1 MRKIKVLVV
10 SLLIAVLITETPLY
24 VYAARYGDDTG
35 YLTFTDAYSGEKK
48 DVFVKVTDGVIYASP
63 EDIADICDVQVNNE
77 AEKGLIRFERNGYF
91 VDINLNTGYTYLSNE
106 RGYIS
111 RQVFNVEGDL
121 AQDEKTYIPL
131 EKVMY
136 LLNVGWQ
143 IIDGEVLIE
152 KPVDTLW
159 NVLNEYE
166 ELAANRPTL
175 YDLTGDNVYGKS
187 VKYILLS
194 LADEIDYKIFVPV
207 INEWAIET
215 EKITDAFYSLGT
227 EDSEMFGA
235 EENIGEYLDDFIGS
249 SQECVGV
256 LSQYYGMEKDISD
269 LQAFLAKRKGIPFN
283 RWEEI
288 QDPKVVK
295 TLAASKELT
304 DLSNKLKIVDMV
316 WNISYA
322 YNRVAQ
328 WGDSY
333 LGQLKALNEAD
344 ITRFTQGKDRAI
356 LFTELA
362 GILYDDKKD
371 LPELITASV
380 ILDRLFTEIFNLSS
394 VGRVIGI
401 YNTAVDVAKTVSPE
415 IKGKLEMG
423 DHAYEA
429 NLMTDIGTI
438 ALYNFC
444 DVMTD
449 LTYQKDIS
457 PDNLKEAR
465 DSYMLMIRSYLHTW
479 DGISEVKA
487 EEGDTAAKQKYDELK
502 EKAYAL
508 SIRLNET
515 ARYDNTLILEE
526 DFGNLYNDDM
536 DAGGIREQIPVSAIK
551 SLEEIEKGKVKTG
564 IYNDS
569 EYEPAG
575 AYCIIVTDYSEE
587 EIVFSVDKM
596 EPDGNYEYVTNLIHG
611 SIVDG
616 TVNFSWTD
624 SWFNEGTGVLRLGE
638 NELYLQM
645 EETVR
650 SDYNYSTLATDR
662 ERTFIYSR
670 AFSEDER
677 THYYEKLDK
686 SEEELSDDKQERNE
700 SLSEEELQQRVVDHY
715 TAELPE
721 GDGGNYVIFD
731 SETRQ
736 EGDVYYFVLRYQM
749 SDKEAEEA
757 IQNGK
762 TPSANRLAGQVK
774 VDTDTGE
781 VSMDGE
787 IWYLW

>member
-457 PDNLKEAR
+457 SDNLKEAR
-465 DSYMLMIRSYLHTW
+465 DSYMLMIRSYLHAW

-487 EEGDTAAKQKYDELK
+487 EEGDTAAKQEYDELK

-569 EYEPAG
+569 EYEPEG
-575 AYCIIVTDYSEE
+575 AYCIIVTDCSEE
-587 EIVFSVDKM
+587 EIVFAVDKM
-596 EPDGNYEYVTNLIHG
+596 EPDGNYEYVTNLIYG
-611 SIVDG
+611 RIVDG

-624 SWFNEGTGVLRLGE
+624 SWFNEGTGVLRIGE
-638 NELYLQM
+638 DELYLQM
-645 EETVR
+645 EERVQ

-670 AFSEDER
+670 ALSEDER
-677 THYYEKLDK
+677 THYYENLDQGDAEQ
-686 SEEELSDDKQERNE
+686 EEN
-700 SLSEEELQQRVVDHY
+700 LSEAQLIQKIIEHY
-715 TAELPE
+715 EAKLPE
-721 GDGGNYVIFD
+721 GDGGTYTILDDEIWQDGD
-731 SETRQ
+731 S
-736 EGDVYYFVLRYQM
+736 FKCILRYQM
-749 SDKEAEEA
+749 SEEA
-757 IQNGK
+757 GSEMIENGVV
-762 TPSANRLAGQVK
+762 PSANRYTGMVEAN
-774 VDTDTGE
+774 TSTGE
-781 VSMDGE
+781 VTMDTDDE

>member
-136 LLNVGWQ
+136 LLDVGCQ

-465 DSYMLMIRSYLHTW
+465 DSYMLMIRSYLHAW

-569 EYEPAG
+569 EYEPEG
-575 AYCIIVTDYSEE
+575 AYCIIVTDCSEE
-587 EIVFSVDKM
+587 EIVFAVDKM
-596 EPDGNYEYVTNLIHG
+596 EPDGNYEYVTNLIYG
-611 SIVDG
+611 RIVDG

-624 SWFNEGTGVLRLGE
+624 SWFNEGTGVLRIGE
-638 NELYLQM
+638 DELYLQM
-645 EETVR
+645 EERVK

-670 AFSEDER
+670 ALSEDER
-677 THYYEKLDK
+677 THYYENLDQGDAEQ
-686 SEEELSDDKQERNE
+686 EEN
-700 SLSEEELQQRVVDHY
+700 LSEAQLIQKIIEHY
-715 TAELPE
+715 EAKLPE
-721 GDGGNYVIFD
+721 GDGGTYTILDDEIWQDGD
-731 SETRQ
+731 S
-736 EGDVYYFVLRYQM
+736 FKCILRYQM
-749 SDKEAEEA
+749 AEEA
-757 IQNGK
+757 GSEMIENGVV
-762 TPSANRLAGQVK
+762 PSANRYTGMVEAN
-774 VDTDTGE
+774 TSTGE
-781 VSMDGE
+781 VTMDTDDE

>member
-465 DSYMLMIRSYLHTW
+465 DSYMLMIRSYLHAW

-569 EYEPAG
+569 EYEPEG
-575 AYCIIVTDYSEE
+575 AYCIIVTDCSEE
-587 EIVFSVDKM
+587 EIVFAVDKM
-596 EPDGNYEYVTNLIHG
+596 EPDGNYEYVTNLIYG
-611 SIVDG
+611 RIVDG

-624 SWFNEGTGVLRLGE
+624 SWFNEGTGVLRIGE
-638 NELYLQM
+638 DELYLQM
-645 EETVR
+645 EERVK

-670 AFSEDER
+670 ALSEDER
-677 THYYEKLDK
+677 THYYENLDQGDAEQ
-686 SEEELSDDKQERNE
+686 EEN
-700 SLSEEELQQRVVDHY
+700 LSEAQLIQKIIEHY
-715 TAELPE
+715 EAKLPE
-721 GDGGNYVIFD
+721 GDGGTYTILDDEIWQDGD
-731 SETRQ
+731 S
-736 EGDVYYFVLRYQM
+736 FKCILRYQM
-749 SDKEAEEA
+749 SEEA
-757 IQNGK
+757 GSEMIENGVV
-762 TPSANRLAGQVK
+762 PSANRYTGMVEAN
-774 VDTDTGE
+774 TSTGE
-781 VSMDGE
+781 VTMDTDDE

>member
-457 PDNLKEAR
+457 SDNLKEAR
-465 DSYMLMIRSYLHTW
+465 DSYMLMIRSYLHAW

-569 EYEPAG
+569 EYEPEG
-575 AYCIIVTDYSEE
+575 AYCIIVTDCSEE

-670 AFSEDER
+670 ALSEDER
-677 THYYEKLDK
+677 THYYENLDQGDAEQ
-686 SEEELSDDKQERNE
+686 EEN
-700 SLSEEELQQRVVDHY
+700 LSEAQLIQKIIEHY
-715 TAELPE
+715 EAKLPE
-721 GDGGNYVIFD
+721 GDGGTYTILDDEIWQDGD
-731 SETRQ
+731 S
-736 EGDVYYFVLRYQM
+736 FKCILRYQM
-749 SDKEAEEA
+749 SEEA
-757 IQNGK
+757 GSEMIENGVV
-762 TPSANRLAGQVK
+762 PSANRYTGMVEAN
-774 VDTDTGE
+774 TSTGE
-781 VSMDGE
+781 VTMDTDDE

>member
-645 EETVR
+645 EERVK

-670 AFSEDER
+670 ALSEDER
-677 THYYEKLDK
+677 THYYENLDQGDAEQ
-686 SEEELSDDKQERNE
+686 EEN
-700 SLSEEELQQRVVDHY
+700 LSEAQLIQKIIEHY
-715 TAELPE
+715 EAKLPE
-721 GDGGNYVIFD
+721 GDGGTYTILDDEIWQDGD
-731 SETRQ
+731 S
-736 EGDVYYFVLRYQM
+736 FKCILRYQM
-749 SDKEAEEA
+749 SEEA
-757 IQNGK
+757 GSEMIENGVV
-762 TPSANRLAGQVK
+762 PSANRYTGMVEAN
-774 VDTDTGE
+774 TSTGE
-781 VSMDGE
+781 VTMDTDDE

>member
-10 SLLIAVLITETPLY
+10 SLLITVLITETPLY

-465 DSYMLMIRSYLHTW
+465 DSYMLMIRSYLHAW

-569 EYEPAG
+569 EYEPEG
-575 AYCIIVTDYSEE
+575 AYCIIVTDCSEE
-587 EIVFSVDKM
+587 EIVFAVDKM
-596 EPDGNYEYVTNLIHG
+596 EPDGNYEYVTNLIYG
-611 SIVDG
+611 RIVDG

-624 SWFNEGTGVLRLGE
+624 SWFNEGTGVLRIGE
-638 NELYLQM
+638 DELYLQM
-645 EETVR
+645 EERVQ

-670 AFSEDER
+670 ALSEDER
-677 THYYEKLDK
+677 THYYENLDQGDAEQ
-686 SEEELSDDKQERNE
+686 EEN
-700 SLSEEELQQRVVDHY
+700 LSEAQLIQKIIEHY
-715 TAELPE
+715 EAKLPE
-721 GDGGNYVIFD
+721 GDGGTYTILDDEIWQDGD
-731 SETRQ
+731 S
-736 EGDVYYFVLRYQM
+736 FKCILRYQM
-749 SDKEAEEA
+749 SEEA
-757 IQNGK
+757 GSEMIENGVV
-762 TPSANRLAGQVK
+762 PSANRY
-774 VDTDTGE
+774 TGM
-781 VSMDGE
+781 V
-787 IWYLW
+787 

>member
-136 LLNVGWQ
+136 LLDVGWQ

-465 DSYMLMIRSYLHTW
+465 DSYMLMIRSYLHAW

-569 EYEPAG
+569 EYEPEG
-575 AYCIIVTDYSEE
+575 AYCIIVTDCSEE
-587 EIVFSVDKM
+587 EIVFAVDKM
-596 EPDGNYEYVTNLIHG
+596 EPDGNYEYVTNLIYG
-611 SIVDG
+611 RIVDG

-624 SWFNEGTGVLRLGE
+624 SWFNEGTGVLRIGE
-638 NELYLQM
+638 DELYLQM
-645 EETVR
+645 EERVK

-670 AFSEDER
+670 ALSEDER
-677 THYYEKLDK
+677 THYYENLDQGDAEQ
-686 SEEELSDDKQERNE
+686 EEN
-700 SLSEEELQQRVVDHY
+700 LSEAQLIQKIIEHY
-715 TAELPE
+715 EAKLPE
-721 GDGGNYVIFD
+721 GDGGTYTILDDEIWQDGD
-731 SETRQ
+731 S
-736 EGDVYYFVLRYQM
+736 FKCILRYQM
-749 SDKEAEEA
+749 AEEA
-757 IQNGK
+757 GSEMIENGVV
-762 TPSANRLAGQVK
+762 PSANRYTGMVEAN
-774 VDTDTGE
+774 TSTGE
-781 VSMDGE
+781 VTMDTDDE

>member
-91 VDINLNTGYTYLSNE
+91 VDINLNTGYSYLSNE

-111 RQVFNVEGDL
+111 RQVFYVEGDL

-136 LLNVGWQ
+136 LLDVGWQ

-465 DSYMLMIRSYLHTW
+465 DSYMLMIRSYLHAW

-569 EYEPAG
+569 EYEPEG
-575 AYCIIVTDYSEE
+575 AYCIIVTDCSEE
-587 EIVFSVDKM
+587 EIVFAVDKM
-596 EPDGNYEYVTNLIHG
+596 EPDGNYEYVTNLIYG
-611 SIVDG
+611 RIVDG

-624 SWFNEGTGVLRLGE
+624 SWFNEGTGVLRIGE
-638 NELYLQM
+638 DELYLQM
-645 EETVR
+645 EERVK

-670 AFSEDER
+670 ALSEDER
-677 THYYEKLDK
+677 THYYENLDQGDAEQ
-686 SEEELSDDKQERNE
+686 EEN
-700 SLSEEELQQRVVDHY
+700 LSEAQLIQKIIEHY
-715 TAELPE
+715 EAKLPE
-721 GDGGNYVIFD
+721 GDGGTYTILDDEIWQDGD
-731 SETRQ
+731 S
-736 EGDVYYFVLRYQM
+736 FKCILRYQM
-749 SDKEAEEA
+749 SEEA
-757 IQNGK
+757 GSEMIENGVV
-762 TPSANRLAGQVK
+762 PSANRYTGMVEAN
-774 VDTDTGE
+774 TSTGE
-781 VSMDGE
+781 VTMDTDDE

>member
-10 SLLIAVLITETPLY
+10 GLLIAVLITETPLHM
-24 VYAARYGDDTG
+24 YAAEYSKDSG
-35 YLTFTDAYSGEKK
+35 YLTFTDVYSGEKK
-48 DVFVKVTDGVIYASP
+48 NVFVKVTDGVIYASP

-77 AEKGLIRFERNGYF
+77 VEKGLIRFERNGYF
-91 VDINLNTGYTYLSNE
+91 VDINLNTGYTYLLNE

-111 RQVFNVEGDL
+111 RQVFNVEGDA

-152 KPVDTLW
+152 KPADTLW

-175 YDLTGDNVYGKS
+175 YDLTGDHVYSKS
-187 VKYILLS
+187 AKYILLS

-207 INEWAIET
+207 INEWTIET

-227 EDSEMFGA
+227 EDSEMFGS

-256 LSQYYGMEKDISD
+256 LSQYYGMDKDISD
-269 LQAFLAKRKGIPFN
+269 LQAFLAKKKGIPFN

-288 QDPKVVK
+288 QNPKVVK
-295 TLAASKELT
+295 TLAASKKLT
-304 DLSNKLKIVDMV
+304 DLSDKLKILDMV

-344 ITRFTQGKDRAI
+344 ITRFTQGKDRAK
-356 LFTELA
+356 LFTEIA
-362 GILYDDKKD
+362 GILYNDKED

-380 ILDRLFTEIFNLSS
+380 IADRLFTEIFNLSS

-415 IKGKLEMG
+415 IKGELEMG

-449 LTYQKDIS
+449 LTYQKNIS
-457 PDNLKEAR
+457 SNNLKEAR
-465 DSYMLMIRSYLHTW
+465 DSYMLMIRSYLHAW
-479 DGISEVKA
+479 NDISEVKA
-487 EEGDTAAKQKYDELK
+487 EEGDTAAKQKYDGLK

-551 SLEEIEKGKVKTG
+551 SLEEIESGKVKTG

-569 EYEPAG
+569 EYEPAD
-575 AYCIIVTDYSEE
+575 AYCIIVTDCSEE
-587 EIVFSVDKM
+587 EIVFAVDKVD
-596 EPDGNYEYVTNLIHG
+596 PNGSFEYVTNLIHG
-611 SIVDG
+611 KIIDG
-616 TVNFSWTD
+616 AVNFSWTD
-624 SWFNEGTGVLRLGE
+624 SWFNEGTGVLRIGE
-638 NELYLQM
+638 DELYLQM
-645 EETVR
+645 EETVH
-650 SDYNYSTLATDR
+650 SDFNYSTLVTDR
-662 ERTFIYSR
+662 ERTFVYSR
-670 AFSEDER
+670 ALSEDER
-677 THYYEKLDK
+677 THYYENLDQDDAEQ
-686 SEEELSDDKQERNE
+686 EEN
-700 SLSEEELQQRVVDHY
+700 LSEAQLIQKIIEHY
-715 TAELPE
+715 EAKLPE
-721 GDGGNYVIFD
+721 GDGGTYTILD
-731 SETRQ
+731 DEIWQ
-736 EGDVYYFVLRYQM
+736 DGDGFKCILRYQM
-749 SDKEAEEA
+749 SEEA
-757 IQNGK
+757 GSEMIENGVV
-762 TPSANRLAGQVK
+762 PSANRYTGTVEAN
-774 VDTDTGE
+774 TSTGE
-781 VSMDGE
+781 VTMDTDDE

>member
-35 YLTFTDAYSGEKK
+35 YLTFTDVYSGEKK

-121 AQDEKTYIPL
+121 AQDEKAYIPL

-394 VGRVIGI
+394 VGRVIEI

-457 PDNLKEAR
+457 SDNLKEAR
-465 DSYMLMIRSYLHTW
+465 DSYMLMIRSYLHAW

-487 EEGDTAAKQKYDELK
+487 EEEDTAAKQKYDELK

-515 ARYDNTLILEE
+515 ARYDNTLVLEE

-536 DAGGIREQIPVSAIK
+536 DAGGIREKIPVSAIK

-670 AFSEDER
+670 ALSEDER
-677 THYYEKLDK
+677 AHYYEQLDNEDEGEK
-686 SEEELSDDKQERNE
+686 E
-700 SLSEEELQQRVVDHY
+700 SLSEDELVQRIIEHY
-715 TAELPE
+715 EAELPE
-721 GDGGNYVIFD
+721 NDSGTYTILEDERSWKGNVF
-731 SETRQ
+731 SC
-736 EGDVYYFVLRYQM
+736 GLRYQI
-749 SDKEAEEA
+749 SQEEA
-757 IQNGK
+757 DKIIQNGGA
-762 TPSANRLAGQVK
+762 PSSNQLVGMVT
-774 VDTDTGE
+774 VDISTGE
-781 VSMDGE
+781 VSMNEE

>member
-10 SLLIAVLITETPLY
+10 SLLITVLITETPLY

-465 DSYMLMIRSYLHTW
+465 DSYMLMIRSYLHAW

-569 EYEPAG
+569 EYEPEG
-575 AYCIIVTDYSEE
+575 AYCIIVTDCSEE
-587 EIVFSVDKM
+587 EIVFAVDKM
-596 EPDGNYEYVTNLIHG
+596 EPDGNYEYVTNLIYG
-611 SIVDG
+611 RIVDG

-624 SWFNEGTGVLRLGE
+624 SWFNEGTGVLRIGE
-638 NELYLQM
+638 DELYLQM
-645 EETVR
+645 EERVQ

-670 AFSEDER
+670 ALSEDER
-677 THYYEKLDK
+677 THYYENLDQGDAEQ
-686 SEEELSDDKQERNE
+686 EEN
-700 SLSEEELQQRVVDHY
+700 LSEAQLIQKIIEHY
-715 TAELPE
+715 EAKLPE
-721 GDGGNYVIFD
+721 GDGGTYTILDDEIWQDGD
-731 SETRQ
+731 S
-736 EGDVYYFVLRYQM
+736 FKCILRYQM
-749 SDKEAEEA
+749 SEEA
-757 IQNGK
+757 GSEMIENGVV
-762 TPSANRLAGQVK
+762 PSANRYTGMVEAN
-774 VDTDTGE
+774 TSTGE
-781 VSMDGE
+781 VTMDTDDE

>member
-295 TLAASKELT
+295 TLAASKEIT

-457 PDNLKEAR
+457 SDNLKEAR

-569 EYEPAG
+569 EYEPEG
-575 AYCIIVTDYSEE
+575 AYCIIVTDCSEE
-587 EIVFSVDKM
+587 EIVFAVDKM
-596 EPDGNYEYVTNLIHG
+596 EPDGNYEYVTNLIYG
-611 SIVDG
+611 RIVDG

-624 SWFNEGTGVLRLGE
+624 SWFNEGTGVLRIGE
-638 NELYLQM
+638 DELYLQM
-645 EETVR
+645 EETVQ

-670 AFSEDER
+670 ALSEDER
-677 THYYEKLDK
+677 THYYENLDQGDAEQ
-686 SEEELSDDKQERNE
+686 EEK
-700 SLSEEELQQRVVDHY
+700 LSEAQLIQKIIEHY
-715 TAELPE
+715 EAKLPE
-721 GDGGNYVIFD
+721 GDGGTYTILDDEIWQDGD
-731 SETRQ
+731 S
-736 EGDVYYFVLRYQM
+736 FKCILRYQM
-749 SDKEAEEA
+749 SEEA
-757 IQNGK
+757 GSEMIENGVV
-762 TPSANRLAGQVK
+762 PSANRYTGMVEAN
-774 VDTDTGE
+774 TSTGE
-781 VSMDGE
+781 VTMDTDDE

>member
-457 PDNLKEAR
+457 SDNLKEAR
-465 DSYMLMIRSYLHTW
+465 DSYMLMIRSYLHAW

-569 EYEPAG
+569 EYEPEG
-575 AYCIIVTDYSEE
+575 AYCIIVTDCSEE
-587 EIVFSVDKM
+587 EIVFAVDKM
-596 EPDGNYEYVTNLIHG
+596 EPDGNYEYVTNLIYG
-611 SIVDG
+611 RIVDG

-624 SWFNEGTGVLRLGE
+624 SWFNEGTGVLRIGE
-638 NELYLQM
+638 DELYLQM
-645 EETVR
+645 EERVQ

-670 AFSEDER
+670 ALSEDER
-677 THYYEKLDK
+677 THYYENLDQGDAEQ
-686 SEEELSDDKQERNE
+686 EEN
-700 SLSEEELQQRVVDHY
+700 LSEAQLIQKIIEHY
-715 TAELPE
+715 EAKLPE
-721 GDGGNYVIFD
+721 GDGGTYTILDDEIWQDGD
-731 SETRQ
+731 S
-736 EGDVYYFVLRYQM
+736 FKCILRYQM
-749 SDKEAEEA
+749 SEEA
-757 IQNGK
+757 GSEMIENGVV
-762 TPSANRLAGQVK
+762 PSANRYTGMVEAN
-774 VDTDTGE
+774 TSTGE
-781 VSMDGE
+781 VTMDTDDE

>member
-465 DSYMLMIRSYLHTW
+465 DSYMLMIRSYLHAW

-569 EYEPAG
+569 EYEPEG
-575 AYCIIVTDYSEE
+575 AYCIIVTDCSEE

>member
-136 LLNVGWQ
+136 LLDVGWQ

-465 DSYMLMIRSYLHTW
+465 DSYMLMIRSYLHAW

-569 EYEPAG
+569 EYEPEG
-575 AYCIIVTDYSEE
+575 AYCIIVTDCSEE
-587 EIVFSVDKM
+587 EIVFAVDKM
-596 EPDGNYEYVTNLIHG
+596 EPDGNYEYVTNLIYG
-611 SIVDG
+611 RIVDG

-624 SWFNEGTGVLRLGE
+624 SWFNEGTGVLRIGE
-638 NELYLQM
+638 DELYLQM
-645 EETVR
+645 EERVK

-670 AFSEDER
+670 ALSEDER
-677 THYYEKLDK
+677 THYYENLDQGDAEQ
-686 SEEELSDDKQERNE
+686 EEN
-700 SLSEEELQQRVVDHY
+700 LSEAQLIQKIIEHY
-715 TAELPE
+715 EAKLPE
-721 GDGGNYVIFD
+721 GDGGTYTILDDEIWQDGD
-731 SETRQ
+731 S
-736 EGDVYYFVLRYQM
+736 FKCILRYQM
-749 SDKEAEEA
+749 SEEA
-757 IQNGK
+757 GSEMIENGVV
-762 TPSANRLAGQVK
+762 PSANRYTGMVEAN
-774 VDTDTGE
+774 TSTGE
-781 VSMDGE
+781 VTMDTDDE